1 MIWQVKL
8 KIFKDIISKGGIVKA
23 IPVPNT
29 FSKPRSFFDNLNNWA
44 ISEGASGLAYITL
57 EKEGEKPIGKG
68 PIAKFFSDKA
78 IQELL
83 NVCKLTE
90 KDSAFFICNNS
101 SEANKFAGIARQK
114 IGNELNLIDEK
125 TLCATIIA
133 KLLE

>member
-1 MIWQVKL
+1 M
-8 KIFKDIISKGGIVKA
+8 KGDIVKV

-44 ISEGASGLAYITL
+44 ISEGASGMAYITF
-57 EKEGEKPIGKG
+57 EKSNEKIIGKG

-90 KDSAFFICNNS
+90 KD
-101 SEANKFAGIARQK
+101 
-114 IGNELNLIDEK
+114 
-125 TLCATIIA
+125 
-133 KLLE
+133 LLFYL